1 MSTLRENTTASH
13 GLIDSRGGVRVVEG
27 EITAC
32 VATRDSSRLGF
43 STAEGDIIV
52 LHREDIRN
60 PASWTSHAVHDG
72 PALSLCADTLPDCF
86 LSGGDDGRLCRLD
99 PSGEIEELGKAR
111 RWVEHVA
118 SYVDPKVALVASAA
132 GREVELRDATGRTV
146 MRTLDHPSTVG
157 GMVFD
162 PRGKRIAVSH
172 YNGVS
177 LWFTQSKDGSPRQL
191 EWKGS
196 HLGIAMHP
204 QGEAVVTAMQDND
217 LHGWRLSDG
226 HNMRMSGYPT
236 KVRSMAFTRDG
247 KWLVTSGADVV
258 VMWSFTGTGPM
269 GKPPAE
275 LPGSG
280 GALCTRVACH
290 PTQDVVAAG
299 FADGSV
305 LMIDIETRR
314 VLPVSLGQGGAVT
327 ALAYSPD
334 GCILGFGTEEGL
346 IGAVTLAS
354 E

>member
-1 MSTLRENTTASH
+1 MSTLRENTTAPH
-13 GLIDSRGGVRVVEG
+13 GLIDSRGGVLVVEG

-32 VATRDSSRLGF
+32 VATRDSSRLAF
-43 STAEGDIIV
+43 STAEGDVIV
-52 LHREDIRN
+52 LHREDVRN
-60 PASWTSHAVHDG
+60 PESWTSHAVHDG
-72 PALSLCADTLPDCF
+72 PALSLCADTLPDCL

-99 PSGEIEELGKAR
+99 PSGEIEELGKGR

-118 SYVDPKVALVASAA
+118 TYVDPKMAMVASAS
-132 GREVELRDATGRTV
+132 GKVVELRDATGRTV
-146 MRTLDHPSTVG
+146 TRSLEHPSTVG

-247 KWLVTSGADVV
+247 KWLVTVRPVASRSSTAR
-258 VMWSFTGTGPM
+258 
-269 GKPPAE
+269 PAAE
-275 LPGSG
+275 ATSATLGS
-280 GALCTRVACH
+280 T
-290 PTQDVVAAG
+290 
-299 FADGSV
+299 
-305 LMIDIETRR
+305 
-314 VLPVSLGQGGAVT
+314 
-327 ALAYSPD
+327 
-334 GCILGFGTEEGL
+334 
-346 IGAVTLAS
+346 
-354 E
+354 